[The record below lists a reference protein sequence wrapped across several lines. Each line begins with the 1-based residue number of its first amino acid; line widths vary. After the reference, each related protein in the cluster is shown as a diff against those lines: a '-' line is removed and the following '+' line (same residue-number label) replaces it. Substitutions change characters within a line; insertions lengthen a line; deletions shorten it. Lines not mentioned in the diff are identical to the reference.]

1 MKECYEYR
9 SDVFNDLFG
18 GCCYLFTRR
27 DVGDEL
33 AQRAIERAFEG
44 WATLPT
50 VEDWR
55 ASRGLFDWR
64 NDGQVWARRVRNALE
79 ELDGVAEL
87 A

>member
-1 MKECYEYR
+1 M
-9 SDVFNDLFG
+9 FNDLFG

-44 WATLPT
+44 WPALPT

-64 NDGQVWARRVRNALE
+64 NDGQVWARRVRDALE